1 MLPAFTRLK
10 QRTMPILVTV
20 PGIMSDARTWAPLA
34 EALYPRLAGVHVAD
48 TTRDATLEEMA
59 ARALTATE
67 GPLIVAA
74 HSMGG
79 RVALEMGRQAPARIK
94 AMILSSTGAEP
105 AGPGEPAHRQ
115 TRIDQANA
123 DMTRFA
129 RDWAPKVLA
138 PENRSDEALL
148 ARVRAMVEACPA
160 EVHERQN
167 RALLVRPDAFAYI
180 GAFNFPVLL
189 MTGEHDHLSTPEVHA
204 GIAKA
209 IPDAE
214 SRVIPRAGHL
224 LPFEQRE
231 RVSELVSDWLTARGI
246 L

>member
-1 MLPAFTRLK
+1 
-10 QRTMPILVTV
+10 MPVLVTV

-34 EALYPRLAGVHVAD
+34 EALRPRLDGVHNVD
-48 TTRDATLEEMA
+48 TTRDATLAEMA
-59 ARALTATE
+59 ARALAATE

-79 RVALEMGRQAPARIK
+79 RVAMEMGRQAPSRIK
-94 AMILSSTGAEP
+94 AMILSSTGAEGP
-105 AGPGEPAHRQ
+105 GPGEPAHRQ
-115 TRIDQANA
+115 ARIDQANA
-123 DMTRFA
+123 DMAGYA

-138 PENRSDEALL
+138 PANVADEALL

-167 RALLVRPDAFAYI
+167 RALLARPDAFAYI
-180 GAFNFPVLL
+180 GAFGFPVLL
-189 MTGEHDHLSTPEVHA
+189 ITGDQDHLSTPAAHA
-204 GIAKA
+204 AIAAA

-214 SRVIPRAGHL
+214 SRVIEGAGHL
-224 LPFEQRE
+224 LPFEQPE
-231 RVSELVSDWLTARGI
+231 RVVAVVGDWLTARGI